1 MGMFGASNLDRLR
14 EFIKHVFVKKVFMG
28 TGSRRP
34 EKVLPFVEDPL
45 DKYVPRLPISEP
57 PQNNKTKADDGSTLG
72 QVKLLNMMC
81 RMILPFG
88 ASERPTT
95 IV

>member
-1 MGMFGASNLDRLR
+1 MFSQLKFVTK
-14 EFIKHVFVKKVFMG
+14 FIFVKKLFMG

-45 DKYVPRLPISEP
+45 NKYVPRLPISEP
-57 PQNNKTKADDGSTLG
+57 PQKNRTKAGDPSALR